1 MIFVYKIEV
10 VFLGVTDFF
19 VVKYSIKKLVTCSE
33 FFQEKIIDHLSMLIM
48 LMALENYSS
57 MLMALEEIRAFPM
70 LFFPCNS

>member
-1 MIFVYKIEV
+1 MIVVYKIEV

-19 VVKYSIKKLVTCSE
+19 LVKYSIRKLVISSE

-57 MLMALEEIRAFPM
+57 MLMTLEEIRAFLV